1 MANVKLYV
9 NLKSSMIFNFCKS
22 LSHLRLV
29 ERAGAGDGGNRRYQ
43 EEAEWD
49 SRRRDCQK
57 ELSGES

>member
-1 MANVKLYV
+1 MKLLIRV
-9 NLKSSMIFNFCKS
+9 GLP
-22 LSHLRLV
+22 HLRLV